1 MDMNALIE
9 QLEISGFLESVQG
22 KRDVDIR
29 ELTYDSRHVAPGS
42 LFICKGAAF
51 KETYLAAALRQG
63 AVAVLTETPRETP
76 DEVCCV
82 QVRDIRAAM
91 AVAANLFYEAPW
103 KDLDLIAV
111 TGTKGKSTTVTMLK
125 AIFDAHAEKIG
136 DKPCALTSSSRVFD
150 GIHDE
155 AARLTTPETIDLYQY
170 MATAREVGLTRM
182 VVEVSSQ
189 ALKYGRVAGICFDA
203 AIFLNIAPD
212 HIGPIEH
219 PNFTDYFFSKLHLFD
234 ISRRAFVST
243 EATGNDAERQELKR
257 AIKNLDDAVTFG
269 LNDKALVR
277 AENVQAGADG
287 MHFILH
293 HADGAFP
300 VYLPLHGHFNVQNAL
315 AAASVALSRGVSPE
329 TISGALAQ
337 VRMPG
342 HMTYL
347 TGRDVTVIIDYAH
360 NDISFREVFRT
371 AENDFP
377 GAYKTVVFGAP
388 GNKAESRRAN
398 LGEVASRSADQ
409 IYLTA
414 DDPAFES
421 VASICDEIQ
430 AAFVA
435 DVPVAVI
442 EDRAAAIHTAIQKA
456 PAGGVVLLL
465 GKGHERAQKVQGQN
479 VPWPGDE
486 IIAQEA
492 LSQRDAQQQSSGG
505 QI

>member
-1 MDMNALIE
+1 MDMNVLIE
-9 QLEISGFLESVQG
+9 HLESLGLLASVRG
-22 KRDVDIR
+22 KRDVTIR
-29 ELTYDSRHVAPGS
+29 HLSYDSRHVMPS
-42 LFICKGAAF
+42 TLFICKGAAF
-51 KETYLAAALRQG
+51 KEAYLAAALHQG
-63 AVAVLTETPRETP
+63 AVAVLTEESRETP
-76 DEVCCV
+76 SGVCCV

-91 AVAANLFYEAPW
+91 AVAADLFYDAPW

-125 AIFDAHAEKIG
+125 AIFDAHAEKWG
-136 DKPCALTSSSRVFD
+136 EKPCALTSSSRIYD

-170 MATAREVGLTRM
+170 MATARDAGLTRM

-189 ALKYGRVAGICFDA
+189 ALKYGRVAGICFDVA
-203 AIFLNIAPD
+203 VFLNIAPD

-219 PNFTDYFFSKLHLFD
+219 PNFTDYFFSKLHLFA

-243 EATGNDAERQELKR
+243 EATDNDAERQELNR
-257 AIKNLDDAVTFG
+257 AIKNKEDAVTFG
-269 LNDKALVR
+269 LNDKAQVR
-277 AENVQAGADG
+277 AGDVQTGVDG
-287 MHFILH
+287 IHFILY

-300 VYLPLHGHFNVQNAL
+300 VHLPLHGHFNVQNAL
-315 AAASVALSRGVSPE
+315 AAASVALSRGVAPE

-342 HMTYL
+342 HMTYIA
-347 TGRDVTVIIDYAH
+347 GQNVTVIIDYAH

-371 AENDFP
+371 ARNDFP
-377 GAYKTVVFGAP
+377 GAHKTVVFGAP
-388 GNKAESRRAN
+388 GNKAESRRVN
-398 LGEVASRSADQ
+398 LGEVASRFADQ

-421 VASICDEIQ
+421 VSAICDEIQ

-435 DVPVAVI
+435 DVPATVI
-442 EDRAAAIHTAIQKA
+442 EDRAAAIRTAIQKA
-456 PAGGVVLLL
+456 PAGGVILLL
-465 GKGHERAQKVQGQN
+465 GKGHERAQKVMGQN